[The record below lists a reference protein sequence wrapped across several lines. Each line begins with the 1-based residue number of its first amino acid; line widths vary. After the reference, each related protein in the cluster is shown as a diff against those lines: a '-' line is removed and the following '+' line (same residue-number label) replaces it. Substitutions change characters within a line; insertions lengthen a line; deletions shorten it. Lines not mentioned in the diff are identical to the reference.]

1 MLDRSRPPRLPPEPC
16 HPLAYRSRRADRPA
30 HRQSVHD
37 DPRRGARH
45 RRRPRRADR
54 RDRPRRSHGGWSPAP
69 HADLAELL
77 TDAAARDTLRRDITS
92 RGLRLEAFNAAGN
105 PLHPVEGDRDDRV
118 LRGAL
123 RLAEEFEVGTVV
135 TMSGLPAN
143 PGDTFPAWITTV
155 WPPENL
161 RLLEHQWT
169 VAVDYWGDL
178 AAEAQRR
185 GVRIAVEMHANQLV
199 FGVPGL
205 LKLREAVGDTVG
217 ANVDPSHL
225 LWMGA
230 DPIAAIGALSD
241 NSSGAAIHHVHAKD
255 TRIEARAAVA
265 SRLETI
271 PNERADERAWNYV
284 AVGSGHP
291 DGVAFWAR
299 FVTALRAA
307 GYDGPLSI
315 ENEDYT
321 LGQRESV
328 ALAVTTLHEALT
340 GPETGSLPPRRRRGR
355 DAARRRYLWWRCG
368 YPDPAWNGT
377 RPGTSGPE
385 TKDDARRSARV
396 R

>member
-1 MLDRSRPPRLPPEPC
+1 MTRAEALDT
-16 HPLAYRSRRADRPA
+16 AADLGV
-30 HRQSVHD
+30 QTVEI
-37 DPRRGARH
+37 GLGGT
-45 RRRPRRADR
+45 
-54 RDRPRRSHGGWSPAP
+54 HGGWSPAP

-77 TDAAARDTLRRDITS
+77 TDTAARDTLRRDITS
-92 RGLRLEAFNAAGN
+92 RGLRLEALNAAGN
-105 PLHPVEGDRDDRV
+105 PLHPVDGARDDRV
-118 LRGAL
+118 LRGAIQ
-123 RLAEEFEVGTVV
+123 LAEEFGIGTVV
-135 TMSGLPAN
+135 TMSGLPAK

-161 RLLEHQWT
+161 RHQWS
-169 VAVDYWGDL
+169 VAVDYWGGL

-199 FGVPGL
+199 YGVPGL

-217 ANVDPSHL
+217 ASFDPSHL

-230 DPIAAIGALSD
+230 DPIAAIGALD
-241 NSSGAAIHHVHAKD
+241 GAIHHVHAKD
-255 TRIEARAAVA
+255 TRIEARAAVT

-271 PNERADERAWNYV
+271 PNERPGERAWNYV
-284 AVGSGHP
+284 AVGHP

-328 ALAVTTLHEALT
+328 ALAVTTLHAALT
-340 GPETGSLPPRRRRGR
+340 GRKPANFPPR
-355 DAARRRYLWWRCG
+355 
-368 YPDPAWNGT
+368 
-377 RPGTSGPE
+377 GPE
-385 TKDDARRSARV
+385 RA
-396 R
+396 